1 MLDIPYYV
9 MNFKKEFKEN
19 YKHDMNNPDVIAMLK
34 EIDSIE
40 SYVKIQ
46 MANMNKK
53 VKEEVGY
60 SKRR

>member
-1 MLDIPYYV
+1 
-9 MNFKKEFKEN
+9 
-19 YKHDMNNPDVIAMLK
+19 MNNPDVIAMLK

-46 MANMNKK
+46 MTNMNKK